1 MANPLPNEKELYE
14 QLHNERITISPDIW
28 DLLYNRIGDDISAIN
43 LLCQY
48 YLNEKQDIPAQEAKK
63 MLSYCHHIKNIV
75 NEITLNTKEN
85 LLFPEFLDNIPL
97 HPIIREMF
105 THYIG
110 NDVYAINL
118 IVGCYVDQDN
128 PEPIPLENVQKI
140 INRTQAIREFMDK
153 LRVATSH
160 EGDTS
165 RAQPAIP
172 EDKSQDI
179 FNSKNKQEIFLKV
192 RSLLA
197 KEFQLN
203 EEKIT
208 SGCRF
213 NEDLG
218 LDSVDIIEAT
228 MVIENAFGFEI
239 PDDDTYKI
247 LTVEQAVDY
256 IFARL
261 NPREKRKKIW

>member
-14 QLHNERITISPDIW
+14 RLHNERITISPEIW

-48 YLNEKQDIPAQEAKK
+48 YLNEKQPIPVQEAKK
-63 MLSYCHHIKNIV
+63 ILNYCHHIKILV
-75 NEITLNTKEN
+75 NDITLNTKEN
-85 LLFPEFLDNIPL
+85 FLFPEFLDNIPL

-118 IVGCYVDQDN
+118 IVGCYVDQQD
-128 PEPIPLENVQKI
+128 PEPIPLEDVQKI
-140 INRTQAIREFMDK
+140 INRTRAIREFMDK
-153 LRVATSH
+153 LRGATSH
-160 EGDTS
+160 EEEIS
-165 RAQPAIP
+165 RALPTIP

-179 FNSKNKQEIFLKV
+179 FDSKNKQEIFLKV

-197 KEFQLN
+197 KEFDLS
-203 EEKIT
+203 EEKIKPE
-208 SGCRF
+208 SHF
-213 NEDLG
+213 DENLG
-218 LDSVDIIEAT
+218 LDSVDVIEAT

-239 PDDDTYKI
+239 PDDDTHKI
-247 LTVEQAVDY
+247 LTVEQAVNY

-261 NPREKRKKIW
+261 NSKEKRKKR